1 MVVSSDL
8 FLFSNYARFRHDAQ
22 TARYQSNVMKESLA
36 VGLETEQ
43 THRVTPDMSPP
54 HLPMKVL
61 STPSMVQLIE
71 GTCLTGIAPH
81 LDDNETSVGTHVN
94 LSHVGPASAGED
106 VVVKVRVAAINKRR
120 LTFEVEVHS
129 PRGVISTGT
138 HERAVIDPSRLG

>member
-1 MVVSSDL
+1 
-8 FLFSNYARFRHDAQ
+8 
-22 TARYQSNVMKESLA
+22 MKESLA

-71 GTCLTGIAPH
+71 ATCLTAIAPH

-106 VVVKVRVAAINKRR
+106 VVVKVRLAAINKRR
-120 LTFEVEVHS
+120 LTFEVEVRS